1 VRGARTSSRTTYE
14 WRPVSYLVGIDI
26 GGTFTD
32 CVIVDENGGVIVAKS
47 PSTPSDF
54 SEGFFNAL
62 ELGAGRLGLELEDFL
77 QQTSAI
83 GHGTTV
89 ATNAMVQRRGA
100 KVGLLTTAGHR
111 DVLRM
116 MRAYGRVAGLP
127 PGELMHYSA
136 ASKPAPIVPY
146 ELIEEINERV
156 DSKGDVVV
164 ELDEDGA
171 REAIR
176 RLLESNVEAI
186 AISLLWGF
194 KNPVHERRLADL
206 VREADGSVFVT
217 TSHELVPRWGEYER
231 TAAVAINSYVGPV
244 TRDYLD
250 AIERRAR
257 DRGYPRSINLMQSS
271 GGVVP
276 SARAAEAPVRLL
288 ESGPA
293 GGVIGS
299 RFLSARMGIGD
310 VIATDMGGTTFDV
323 GLVIRGEPIRTST
336 TVVDQYEFFVPTI
349 DIRSIGAGGGSIAWH
364 DPNSNT
370 IKVGPQ
376 SAGSDPGPVA
386 FGRGG
391 TQPTVTDADIVLGY
405 LNPEFFLGGAMPLRG
420 DLAEESLAQLGASVG
435 RSAIETAAGV
445 VQIVDFQ
452 MADQIRKVTIERGYD
467 PRDLTVFAYGGA
479 GPVHGGAYS
488 RELGARR
495 MIVPLASTASVWSA
509 LGIGSS
515 DLMHVY
521 EQSEILSAP
530 WDPDKVAAT
539 FAELEER
546 AVAELRELGFDADQ
560 TVLQRIADV
569 RYSLQVHVVET
580 PVGGGAL
587 DDTAM
592 QRLVDDFERRYEE
605 LYGEGAGFAG
615 AGLDIVTLR
624 LRAIGRTLDPTIPE
638 APVDAVHAPGGDA
651 RKPTRAVWWHEVGE
665 MVETDIYDGALLR
678 PGHVMEGPCVLEMP
692 ETTVVVRP
700 GQRSQIDG
708 FGNVV
713 VDL

>member
-1 VRGARTSSRTTYE
+1 M
-14 WRPVSYLVGIDI
+14 SYLVGIDI

-32 CVIVDENGGVIVAKS
+32 CVIVDEAGEVTVAKS
-47 PSTPSDF
+47 PSTPADF

-62 ELGAGRLGLELEDFL
+62 ELGAGRLGMKLEDFL
-77 QQTSAI
+77 RETNAI

-89 ATNAMVQRRGA
+89 ATNAMVQRRGV
-100 KVGLLTTAGHR
+100 KVGLLTTAGHG

-136 ASKPAPIVPY
+136 ASKPAPIVPH
-146 ELIEEINERV
+146 ELIEEVHERV

-171 REAIR
+171 RQSIA
-176 RLLESNVEAI
+176 RLIDADVQAI

-194 KNPVHERRLADL
+194 KNPLHEQRLAEL
-206 VREADGSVFVT
+206 VREADDSLFVT
-217 TSHELVPRWGEYER
+217 TSNELVPRWGEYER

-250 AIERRAR
+250 AIERRAAE
-257 DRGYPRSINLMQSS
+257 RGYKRSINLMQSS

-293 GGVIGS
+293 GGVIGT
-299 RFLSARMGIGD
+299 RFLSTRMGIGD

-323 GLVIRGEPIRTST
+323 GLVIRGEPVRTST

-364 DPNSNT
+364 DRNSDT
-370 IKVGPQ
+370 IKVGPH

-386 FGRGG
+386 FDRGG
-391 TQPTVTDADIVLGY
+391 SQPTVTDADIVLGY
-405 LNPEFFLGGAMPLRG
+405 LNPEFFLGGSMALRAE
-420 DLAEESLAQLGASVG
+420 LAESSLAQLGAQLG
-435 RSAIETAAGV
+435 RSALETAAGV

-479 GPVHGGAYS
+479 GPVHGAAYS

-521 EQSEILSAP
+521 ERSEILPAP
-530 WDPDKVAAT
+530 WDPRTVTTILADLEQRAT
-539 FAELEER
+539 Q
-546 AVAELRELGFDADQ
+546 ELRNLGFGDADI
-560 TVLQRIADV
+560 VLQRLADV

-580 PVGGGAL
+580 PIADGEH
-587 DDTAM
+587 DDASM
-592 QRLVDDFERRYEE
+592 QRLIDDFEHRYEE
-605 LYGEGAGFAG
+605 LYGQGAGFAG
-615 AGLDIVTLR
+615 AGLEIVTIR
-624 LRAIGRTLDPTIPE
+624 LRAIGRTVDPTVPE
-638 APVDAVHAPGGDA
+638 AAIEVTGPPDAGA
-651 RKPTRAVWWHEVGE
+651 RKPPRSVWWHELGE
-665 MVETDIYDGALLR
+665 QIETDIFDGSRLR
-678 PGHVMEGPCVLEMP
+678 PGHAMDGPCVLEMP

-700 GQRSQIDG
+700 GQTAQIDP